1 MGWGRGQGFS
11 EMEGYPKCGVV
22 YEMGGRGVLT
32 LLRTMLL
39 SLELSKNDQKGEEP
53 SLPKNAVK

>member
-1 MGWGRGQGFS
+1 
-11 EMEGYPKCGVV
+11 MEGYPKWGVV